1 MMASA
6 SRVLYI
12 GATGNLE
19 QRVFQHKSKS
29 IPGFTKRYNVD
40 RLVWSEVLTDVNEA
54 LAAEKRMKKWRRS
67 KKIALIEE
75 VNPQWRNL
83 AADWFDE

>member
-29 IPGFTKRYNVD
+29 IPGFTKRYNAD

>member
-12 GATGNLE
+12 GVTGNLE
-19 QRVFQHKSKS
+19 QRVFQHKTKPT
-29 IPGFTKRYNVD
+29 PGFTVRYNVV

-75 VNPQWRNL
+75 ENPQWRDL
-83 AADWFDE
+83 AADQFDE